1 VLDLFGGRVLRIARG
16 SLELVF
22 SPSAQPP
29 GPAGRNG
36 LAGPRDKRVGLVH
49 AVTNGLAIG
58 MYAASWVARRR
69 GRHGSGARFA
79 LAGAAV
85 SGVGGYLGAHLASAR
100 KLGSRHP
107 AYGEA
112 SVEV

>member
-1 VLDLFGGRVLRIARG
+1 MPESA
-16 SLELVF
+16 S
-22 SPSAQPP
+22 SPNVTWPWSSNA
-29 GPAGRNG
+29 A
-36 LAGPRDKRVGLVH
+36 AYTGPRDKRVGLVH

-107 AYGEA
+107 AYGKS